1 MGQNLKDEVKEAKHT
16 ETGLLWCGGVTD
28 STWTRGGS
36 NVNYHGWDYYIYQR
50 KMSAK
55 FQRSYTTPPVVFLD
69 ISHVY
74 DDDSVEY
81 GSQLL
86 SVDTHGFSIRC
97 GAHSNGVYD
106 MEIRWISV
114 AA

>member
-1 MGQNLKDEVKEAKHT
+1 
-16 ETGLLWCGGVTD
+16 
-28 STWTRGGS
+28 
-36 NVNYHGWDYYIYQR
+36 
-50 KMSAK
+50 MSAK

-69 ISHVY
+69 ISHLY
-74 DDDSVEY
+74 DQTDDFVAY

-97 GAHSNGVYD
+97 GAHNNHIRD
-106 MEIRWISV
+106 MEVRWISV